1 MRSALLI
8 ALVSCVPAVAG
19 AADAGPA
26 MHDAAAT
33 PEALPFIDDD
43 YERAL
48 REATQKKRPIFVDAW
63 APW

>member
-8 ALVSCVPAVAG
+8 ALVSCVPAVAAAADTG
-19 AADAGPA
+19 AAT
-26 MHDAAAT
+26 H
-33 PEALPFIDDD
+33 EALPFIDDD